1 LDTPLQIR
9 STEGGGIAMYDGEIL
24 VGSAAPAVLEL
35 DVPAAP
41 SLEEAKAAMDRFPS
55 YEGHLFPTCFVCG
68 PERPAHDGLALF
80 PGAVSGSELF
90 ACVWHPAA
98 DLLDSKKNI
107 PTEILWSALDCPGY
121 FSAMGEELRP
131 AVLGELVGDLR
142 ARVAGEQPLIVYA
155 WPLGREGRKFYAGTA
170 IATAHGT
177 VVACAKS
184 TWILL
189 KA

>member
-1 LDTPLQIR
+1 
-9 STEGGGIAMYDGEIL
+9 MYDGETL
-24 VGSAAPAVLEL
+24 VGSAAPATLDL
-35 DVPAAP
+35 DVPTAP
-41 SLEEAKAAMDRFPS
+41 SMEEAKAAMDRFPC

-90 ACVWHPAA
+90 ACVWNPAL
-98 DLLDSKKNI
+98 DLLDNEKNI
-107 PTEILWSALDCPGY
+107 PPEILWSALDCPGY

-131 AVLGELVGDLR
+131 AVLGELIGELLTSIG
-142 ARVAGEQPLIVYA
+142 GEQSLIVYA
-155 WPLGREGRKFYAGTA
+155 WPMGSEGRKFYAGTA
-170 IATAHGT
+170 IATASGR